1 MNRATRRMLAKK
13 GLSDAHVCQDGAHV
27 LYSAG
32 NGYLRAANPDRLDF
46 VVGLM
51 AESQA
56 QRFHLECAGAF
67 AAQVC
72 ASFGMSLE
80 VRHQAQAKAEGWE

>member
-32 NGYLRAANPDRLDF
+32 NGYLLAANPERLEF
-46 VVGLM
+46 AVGLM

-56 QRFHLECAGAF
+56 QRFHQECAGAF
-67 AAQVC
+67 AAHVG
-72 ASFGMSLE
+72 ASSGVSLE
-80 VRHQAQAKAEGWE
+80 VRHQAQAQAEGWK